1 MSPWIQV
8 YANLPSHRKT
18 CKMRDA
24 LGLKNNYEA
33 VGLLVCLW
41 AWMAVNAP
49 SGSLAGFSA
58 RDIAEAAGYKK
69 SPEKLRTALVDAGFL
84 DELDGGALVA
94 HDWDEHA
101 GLLQDILEEQKRK
114 TRDRVRKHRE
124 KKKAV
129 AERPDKPSLDRRDC
143 NVTET
148 LCNAPTKP
156 NLTKPN
162 LYIPVDV
169 VEKPTGTSVTATATA
184 ADTDR
189 LEFVGGMLGQ
199 GVVLLTEAQE
209 ADLLERIGLDGYNC
223 YVKKLSDFILRT
235 GASPKNH
242 YETILRWY
250 AEDTAVRGAQ

>member
-18 CKMRDA
+18 CKMRDT

-69 SPEKLRTALVDAGFL
+69 SPEKFRTALVDAGFL
-84 DELDGGALVA
+84 DEADDGALTA

-124 KKKAV
+124 KKKTA
-129 AERPDKPSLDRRDC
+129 AERPDKPAPDC
-143 NVTET
+143 SGGNVTVA

-162 LYIPVDV
+162 LSIPVDV
-169 VEKPTGTSVTATATA
+169 VENPTGTGVTTATA
-184 ADTDR
+184 ADR
-189 LEFVGGMLGQ
+189 QLKMLQGELGK
-199 GVVLLTEAQE
+199 GVVALTDNQIDVLL
-209 ADLLERIGLDGYNC
+209 DKMGLEMFDH
-223 YVKKLSDFILRT
+223 YVAKLSNFIIQT
-235 GASPKNH
+235 GAQVKSH
-242 YETILRWY
+242 YATILKWWM
-250 AEDTAVRGAQ
+250 EDSQDVSG